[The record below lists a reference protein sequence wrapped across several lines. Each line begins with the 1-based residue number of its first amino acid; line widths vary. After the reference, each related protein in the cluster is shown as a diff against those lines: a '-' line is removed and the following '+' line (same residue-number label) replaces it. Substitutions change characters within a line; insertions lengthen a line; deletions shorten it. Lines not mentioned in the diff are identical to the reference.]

1 MAQGADGVTIQDMR
15 DGLSANLQTI
25 DKLRVSEEIPDQV
38 NPPQAVISLTTV
50 EYDQAFGQGLTIYR
64 FLVTLIASRASDR
77 WAQIRLDGYCSNG
90 DDSVKLAI
98 ESDKTLGG
106 SAFDV
111 RVTEMGNIGTI
122 SLDESMYLAAEFSV
136 DVYAD

>member
-1 MAQGADGVTIQDMR
+1 VAESENGLTIQDMR
-15 DGLSANLQTI
+15 DGLGTNLRTI
-25 DKLRVSEEIPDQV
+25 SGLRVSEEIPDQV
-38 NPPQAVISLTTV
+38 NPPMAVVSLTSV
-50 EYDQAFGQGLTIYR
+50 EYDQAFQRGLTIYR

-90 DDSVKLAI
+90 SDSVKIAI
-98 ESDKTLGG
+98 ESDKTLSG

-136 DVYAD
+136 DVFAD

>member
-1 MAQGADGVTIQDMR
+1 MR
-15 DGLSANLQTI
+15 AGLAANLQTI
-25 DKLRVSEEIPDQV
+25 TGLRVSEEIPDQV
-38 NPPQAVISLTTV
+38 NPPQAVISLNNV
-50 EYDQAFGQGLTIYR
+50 DYNQAYGNGLTIYR

-98 ESDKTLGG
+98 ESDRTLDG

-136 DVYAD
+136 DVFAD

>member
-1 MAQGADGVTIQDMR
+1 MSIQDMR
-15 DGLSANLQTI
+15 DGLAANLSTI
-25 DKLRVSEEIPDQV
+25 SGLRVSEEIPDQV

-50 EYDQAFGQGLTIYR
+50 EYDNAFKQGLTVYR

-90 DDSVKLAI
+90 EDSVKLAI
-98 ESDKTLGG
+98 ESDKQLGG
-106 SAFDV
+106 AAFDV
-111 RVTEMGNIGTI
+111 RVVEMGNIGTI

-136 DVYAD
+136 DVYSD

>member
-1 MAQGADGVTIQDMR
+1 MR
-15 DGLSANLQTI
+15 DGLAANLQTI

-64 FLVTLIASRASDR
+64 FLVKLIASRASDR

-98 ESDKTLGG
+98 ESDKTLDG

>member
-1 MAQGADGVTIQDMR
+1 MTIQDMR
-15 DGLSANLQTI
+15 DGLAANLATI
-25 DKLRVSEEIPDQV
+25 SGLRVSEEIPDQV

-50 EYDQAFGQGLTIYR
+50 EYDNAFKQGLTIYR

-98 ESDKTLGG
+98 ESDKTLSG
-106 SAFDV
+106 SAYDV

-136 DVYAD
+136 DVFSD

>member
-1 MAQGADGVTIQDMR
+1 MTIQEMR
-15 DGLSANLQTI
+15 TGIGTNLATI
-25 DKLRVSEEIPDQV
+25 SGLRVSEEVPDQV
-38 NPPQAVISLTTV
+38 NPPQAVISLTNV
-50 EYDQAFGQGLTIYR
+50 EYDNAFKQGLTIYR

-106 SAFDV
+106 AAFDV

>member
-1 MAQGADGVTIQDMR
+1 MTIQAMR
-15 DGLSANLQTI
+15 DGLSTNLQTI
-25 DKLRVSEEIPDQV
+25 SGLRVSEEIPDQV
-38 NPPQAVISLTTV
+38 NPPQAVISLSTV
-50 EYDQAFGQGLTIYR
+50 EFDQAFQQGLTIYR

-98 ESDKTLGG
+98 ESDKTLSGA
-106 SAFDV
+106 AFDV